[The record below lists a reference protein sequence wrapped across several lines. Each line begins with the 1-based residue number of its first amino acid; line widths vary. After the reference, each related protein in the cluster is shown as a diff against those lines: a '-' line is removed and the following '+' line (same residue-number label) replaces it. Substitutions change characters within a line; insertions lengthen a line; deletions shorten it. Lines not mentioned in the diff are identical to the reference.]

1 MKKLPLALL
10 CLAFLLLCAAHKA
23 VGGEDSKLP
32 ADAAKLL
39 EKFQADEAKILAE
52 SEDKVAKARRGMIE
66 ALTKQ
71 QEKST
76 KGGKLDEAMALKAK
90 IEEQTKLMPGG
101 ALLAPVAAA
110 PLFDIRKATWSGGGG
125 TGAVRDVTE
134 AVVGTLTAKGTLTL
148 ENRFFGFDPAPN
160 AGKELSITFAKA
172 NGRVMTKTFPENAVI
187 TSAMFAP

>member
-10 CLAFLLLCAAHKA
+10 CIAFLLLCVAHKA
-23 VGGEDSKLP
+23 VGGEETKLP
-32 ADAAKLL
+32 ADAVKLL
-39 EKFQADEAKILAE
+39 EKFQADEAKILADA
-52 SEDKVAKARRGMIE
+52 EDKVAKSRRALVE

-76 KGGKLDEAMALKAK
+76 KGGKLDEALALKAK

-101 ALLAPVAAA
+101 SLLAPVVTA
-110 PLFDIRKATWSGGGG
+110 PAFDIKKATWSGGGG
-125 TGAVRDVTE
+125 TGASRDVTE
-134 AVVGTLTAKGTLTL
+134 AVVGALTSKGTLTL

-160 AGKELSITFAKA
+160 AGKELVIVFAKG
-172 NGRVMTKTFPENAVI
+172 NGRVVTKTFPENAVI